1 MCFYVGIIL
10 YVHTLMLMPTSR
22 LVFMIFCGSPF
33 KDLRLKCISSSQ
45 PSMATSHSA
54 TIPGSACRL
63 QSSWTKSGQP
73 AEIIKRQWFTMQL
86 RYIEVVNFSTLLW
99 SCDIDLQD
107 ETGRLLLPCRASA
120 KVSRGGAATS
130 LHNNCPRIIFQPGR
144 SIQKTVG
151 VVFFFGFLLFRSL
164 QSAKL
169 QPPGFYCA
177 TPTQIWNFHYKRSH
191 AQDETYCLR
200 EFIFYKTN

>member
-1 MCFYVGIIL
+1 
-10 YVHTLMLMPTSR
+10 MPTSR
-22 LVFMIFCGSPF
+22 LLFMIFSGSPF
-33 KDLRLKCISSSQ
+33 QDLRLKCISSSQ

-99 SCDIDLQD
+99 SCYIDLQD

-120 KVSRGGAATS
+120 KVSRGGSHKFAQQLPQNYFPTRKVNS
-130 LHNNCPRIIFQPGR
+130 KNCGSR
-144 SIQKTVG
+144 
-151 VVFFFGFLLFRSL
+151 VFLGFLLFRSL

-200 EFIFYKTN
+200 EFLFYKKN

>member
-10 YVHTLMLMPTSR
+10 YVHTLLPTSR
-22 LVFMIFCGSPF
+22 LVFMIFSGSPF

-73 AEIIKRQWFTMQL
+73 AEIIKRQWFTMRL
-86 RYIEVVNFSTLLW
+86 RYIEVVNFSTLLR

-120 KVSRGGAATS
+120 EVSRGGAAIS
-130 LHNNCPRIIFQPGR
+130 LHNNCPRIIFRRGR
-144 SIQKTVG
+144 SIPKTVG
-151 VVFFFGFLLFRSL
+151 AVFFWVSFVSEFAICEVATSRFLLNILCSP
-164 QSAKL
+164 S
-169 QPPGFYCA
+169 
-177 TPTQIWNFHYKRSH
+177 QIW
-191 AQDETYCLR
+191 T
-200 EFIFYKTN
+200 FYY

>member
-1 MCFYVGIIL
+1 
-10 YVHTLMLMPTSR
+10 MLMPTSR
-22 LVFMIFCGSPF
+22 LVFMIFSRSPF

-73 AEIIKRQWFTMQL
+73 TEIIKRQWFTMQL

-120 KVSRGGAATS
+120 KVSRGGGSRKFAQQLPQNYFPTRKVNS
-130 LHNNCPRIIFQPGR
+130 KNCGSR
-144 SIQKTVG
+144 
-151 VVFFFGFLLFRSL
+151 VFFLGFLLFRSL

-191 AQDETYCLR
+191 AQDKTYCLR
-200 EFIFYKTN
+200 EFILYKTN

>member
-1 MCFYVGIIL
+1 MCFYVAIIL

-22 LVFMIFCGSPF
+22 LVFMIFSRSPF

-73 AEIIKRQWFTMQL
+73 TEIIKRQWFTMQL

-99 SCDIDLQD
+99 SL
-107 ETGRLLLPCRASA
+107 RHWPPRRNRKASPSLPCICQSI
-120 KVSRGGAATS
+120 KGGGQPQVCTTTAPELFS
-130 LHNNCPRIIFQPGR
+130 NQEGQFQKLWE
-144 SIQKTVG
+144 SC
-151 VVFFFGFLLFRSL
+151 FFFGVSFV
-164 QSAKL
+164 
-169 QPPGFYCA
+169 
-177 TPTQIWNFHYKRSH
+177 
-191 AQDETYCLR
+191 
-200 EFIFYKTN
+200 

>member
-10 YVHTLMLMPTSR
+10 YVHTLMPTSR
-22 LVFMIFCGSPF
+22 LLFMIFSGSPF
-33 KDLRLKCISSSQ
+33 QDLRLKCISSSQ

-99 SCDIDLQD
+99 SCYIDLQD

-120 KVSRGGAATS
+120 KVSRGGQPQVCTTTAPELFS
-130 LHNNCPRIIFQPGR
+130 DQEGQFQKLWE
-144 SIQKTVG
+144 SC
-151 VVFFFGFLLFRSL
+151 FFGVSFV
-164 QSAKL
+164 
-169 QPPGFYCA
+169 
-177 TPTQIWNFHYKRSH
+177 
-191 AQDETYCLR
+191 
-200 EFIFYKTN
+200 